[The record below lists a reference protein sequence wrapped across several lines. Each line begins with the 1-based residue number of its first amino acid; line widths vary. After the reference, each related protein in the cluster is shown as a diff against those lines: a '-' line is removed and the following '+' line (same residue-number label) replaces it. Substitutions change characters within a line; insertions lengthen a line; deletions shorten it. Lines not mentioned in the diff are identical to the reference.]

1 MLQCRLRIK
10 LNQKVTKFD
19 FCFDVD
25 CSLKTAVASLK
36 QQCQSLIQSKNLL
49 VGDIFFKH
57 RQRDS
62 WKKCIPLTRLKYE
75 DLLYYY
81 SNNPNNA
88 FELIAYLKAT
98 EPENQTE
105 SDESQRSQPHQD
117 MVKRYLTIDYYGCI
131 QMDDGTTHQLKEV
144 ELSFDK
150 SKFEQV
156 MEILGLHDVI
166 CQ

>member
-1 MLQCRLRIK
+1 M
-10 LNQKVTKFD
+10 
-19 FCFDVD
+19 D
-25 CSLKTAVASLK
+25 CSLKSAVTALK
-36 QQCQSLIQSKNLL
+36 QQCQTFVESKNLL
-49 VGDIFFKH
+49 IGDIFFKY

-62 WKKCIPLTRLKYE
+62 WKKPVSISKLKYE
-75 DLLYYY
+75 DLLYYC
-81 SNNPNNA
+81 SNNPNNT
-88 FELIAYLKAT
+88 FELITYLKASEDDEQT
-98 EPENQTE
+98 GDNERQPPE
-105 SDESQRSQPHQD
+105 PHQD

-131 QMDDGTTHQLKEV
+131 QMDDGTTHQLKEI